1 MEIGEIVYIKTDID
15 QYERVIT
22 LKRTTEYPNKN
33 FIIMYGVSF
42 GDLNETYH
50 YDFELAKN
58 KDVLKTL
65 TN

>member
-22 LKRTTEYPNKN
+22 KKRTEEYPNKTSLV
-33 FIIMYGVSF
+33 MYGVSF
-42 GDLNETYH
+42 GDFNESYH
-50 YDFELAKN
+50 YDFELSKN
-58 KDVLKTL
+58 KDILKTL